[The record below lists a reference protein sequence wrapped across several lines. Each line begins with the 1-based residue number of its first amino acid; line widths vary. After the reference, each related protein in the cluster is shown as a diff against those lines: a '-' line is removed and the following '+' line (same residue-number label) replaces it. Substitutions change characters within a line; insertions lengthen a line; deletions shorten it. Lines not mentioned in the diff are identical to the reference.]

1 MSTPDIPERL
11 AQSMYGKTDKVNAAE
26 NDNEDFQAGYDYA
39 MHGDAKTTDAISR
52 EWRLRGEPE
61 PEGEAFDK
69 FREWKRGFWAASM
82 QRAVFKK

>member
-1 MSTPDIPERL
+1 MTNTDQPECPQCG
-11 AQSMYGKTDKVNAAE
+11 AQDQELFTI
-26 NDNEDFQAGYDYA
+26 
-39 MHGDAKTTDAISR
+39 DAISR

-82 QRAVFKK
+82 QRAWFKK